1 MEKII
6 EYITKTKNNKFDVFD
21 LKFSGIVLEL
31 IIHDNDKAGKF
42 IHSSK
47 NPVVYEISDEYCEL
61 KVLYHIII

>member
-21 LKFSGIVLEL
+21 LKFSGIVLE
-31 IIHDNDKAGKF
+31 IIIYDNDKAGKF

-47 NPVVYEISDEYCEL
+47 NPVVYEISDE
-61 KVLYHIII
+61 